1 MGGVGAGRGGGVSN
15 ARPLGS
21 STAHLGRVR
30 ATAFAKLTLSL
41 TVHGGRPDG
50 FHDIEALTV
59 PIGQPH
65 DTLEAV
71 AVPYPPGVSLDVV
84 TGDHSVPSGH
94 QNLALLGAEALMLH
108 AGRAGHGVQLSLR
121 KRIPPARGLGG
132 GSADA
137 AAAMLAVHRLLEV
150 SASEPAMMALAA
162 DIGSDVPFFL
172 GGGPAWMR
180 GRGEQIEAVALR
192 PGIPMLVALP
202 PFPIATHDVYRAW
215 DELGGP
221 RSARRMPAPSPIDA
235 LTSHL
240 GNDLEA
246 AAEAVEPRLRPFR
259 EKLEDA
265 VGRQALLAGSG
276 STYVVLA
283 DGPRGLPDRAQEV
296 GAAIGAPVVAAATVS
311 RAVRLEV

>member
-84 TGDHSVPSGH
+84 TGDHNVPSGH

-150 SASEPAMMALAA
+150 SASETAMMALAA

-240 GNDLEA
+240 GNDLEP

-296 GAAIGAPVVAAATVS
+296 GTAIGAPVVAAATVS
-311 RAVRLEV
+311 RAVRLEI

>member
-1 MGGVGAGRGGGVSN
+1 MGRFGARRGRRV
-15 ARPLGS
+15 

-30 ATAFAKLTLSL
+30 ATAFAKLTFSLSVL
-41 TVHGGRPDG
+41 GARPDDG

-84 TGDHSVPSGH
+84 TGDHGVPSGH
-94 QNLALLGAEALMLH
+94 QNLALRGAEALLLH

-150 SASEPAMMALAA
+150 SASETEMMALATE
-162 DIGSDVPFFL
+162 IGSDVPFFL

-180 GRGEQIEAVALR
+180 GRGEQIEAVPLR

-221 RSARRMPAPSPIDA
+221 RSSRRVPAPPPIDA
-235 LTSHL
+235 LTPDL
-240 GNDLEA
+240 GNDLEP

-259 EKLEDA
+259 EQLEDA
-265 VGRQALLAGSG
+265 VGRPALLAGSG

-283 DGPRGLPDRAQEV
+283 DGPRGLPDRAQEL

-311 RAVRLEV
+311 RAIRIEV

>member
-1 MGGVGAGRGGGVSN
+1 MSN

-21 STAHLGRVR
+21 SSAHLGRVR

-41 TVHGGRPDG
+41 SVLGGRDDG

-71 AVPYPPGVSLDVV
+71 AVPHPPGVSLDVV

-94 QNLALLGAEALMLH
+94 QNLALRGAEALLLH

-150 SASEPAMMALAA
+150 SASETASYA
-162 DIGSDVPFFL
+162 
-172 GGGPAWMR
+172 
-180 GRGEQIEAVALR
+180 
-192 PGIPMLVALP
+192 
-202 PFPIATHDVYRAW
+202 
-215 DELGGP
+215 
-221 RSARRMPAPSPIDA
+221 
-235 LTSHL
+235 
-240 GNDLEA
+240 
-246 AAEAVEPRLRPFR
+246 
-259 EKLEDA
+259 
-265 VGRQALLAGSG
+265 
-276 STYVVLA
+276 
-283 DGPRGLPDRAQEV
+283 LPDRTSVCMEAKRLR
-296 GAAIGAPVVAAATVS
+296 GDSAAGEA
-311 RAVRLEV
+311 

>member
-1 MGGVGAGRGGGVSN
+1 M
-15 ARPLGS
+15 

-41 TVHGGRPDG
+41 TVLGRREDG
-50 FHDIEALTV
+50 YHDLEALTV

-71 AVPYPPGVSLDVV
+71 AVPYPPGVTLDVV
-84 TGDHSVPSGH
+84 SGDQGVPTGHE
-94 QNLALLGAEALMLH
+94 NLALRGAESLLLH
-108 AGRAGHGVQLSLR
+108 AGRAGHGVQLALR

-150 SASEPAMMALAA
+150 NASAGEMLALAA
-162 DIGSDVPFFL
+162 ELGSDVPFFL
-172 GGGPAWMR
+172 GGGAVWMR
-180 GRGEQIEAVALR
+180 GRGEEIEAVPLR
-192 PGIPMLVALP
+192 VGIPMLVAMP
-202 PFPIATHDVYRAW
+202 PFQIATHDVYRAW

-221 RSARRMPAPSPIDA
+221 RAPRTVAAPPPIDE
-235 LTSHL
+235 LTPVL
-240 GNDLEA
+240 ANDLET
-246 AAEAVEPRLRPFR
+246 AAERVEPRLRPFR
-259 EKLEDA
+259 ERLEDA
-265 VGRQALLAGSG
+265 VGRDALMAGSG

-296 GAAIGAPVVAAATVS
+296 GTEIGAPVVAAANVS
-311 RAVRLEV
+311 RAVRVEA